1 MNATD
6 WIPGG
11 LFLAIGI
18 ALIASGAAFPEG
30 VGGLP
35 GAGFFPQ
42 AIGAVMAM
50 LACALIITR
59 AKKGASDSIQM
70 GTARQV
76 AGAAGLLF
84 VYLLLWGQ
92 GLFVLRTAV
101 FLILTMRFL
110 GQRWW
115 PATVCSAALT
125 AFAYLAFD
133 TALNVS
139 LD

>member
-1 MNATD
+1 MKSAD
-6 WIPGG
+6 LISGG

-18 ALIASGAAFPEG
+18 ALVATGTAFPPG
-30 VGGLP
+30 IGGLP

-42 AIGAVMAM
+42 AIGGVMVV
-50 LACALIITR
+50 LAGALVIAR
-59 AKKGASDSIQM
+59 RKKDDSDAIQI
-70 GTARQV
+70 GNVGQV

-84 VYLLLWGQ
+84 IYLLLWGQ

-101 FLILTMRFL
+101 FLTLTLRFL
-110 GQRWW
+110 GQRWG

-133 TALNVS
+133 TALNVT

>member
-1 MNATD
+1 MNAAD
-6 WIPGG
+6 WISGG
-11 LFLAIGI
+11 LFLSIGI
-18 ALIASGAAFPEG
+18 ALIASGAAFPAG

-50 LACALIITR
+50 LACALVITR
-59 AKKGASDSIQM
+59 GRKGGSHSIRI
-70 GTARQV
+70 GNARQV

-84 VYLLLWGQ
+84 AYLLLWGQ
-92 GLFVLRTAV
+92 GLFVLRTVA
-101 FLILTMRFL
+101 FLILMMRFL
-110 GQRWW
+110 GQRWL
-115 PATVCSAALT
+115 PATVCAATLT

>member
-1 MNATD
+1 MNSTD
-6 WIPGG
+6 WISGG

-18 ALIASGAAFPEG
+18 GLIASGSAFPAG

-50 LACALIITR
+50 LACALVVTR
-59 AKKGASDSIQM
+59 RKKDASDSIQM
-70 GTARQV
+70 GNARQV

-92 GLFVLRTAV
+92 GLFILRTAV
-101 FLILTMRFL
+101 FLILTLRFL

-115 PATVCSAALT
+115 PATACSAALT

>member
-1 MNATD
+1 MNSTD
-6 WIPGG
+6 WISGG
-11 LFLAIGI
+11 LFAAIGI
-18 ALIASGAAFPEG
+18 ALIASGSAFPEG

-42 AIGAVMAM
+42 AIGGVMAI
-50 LACALIITR
+50 LACALVITR
-59 AKKGASDSIQM
+59 GKRDASDSIRM
-70 GTARQV
+70 GNARQV

-92 GLFVLRTAV
+92 GLFVLRTTA
-101 FLILTMRFL
+101 FLILTLRFL

-115 PATVCSAALT
+115 PATVCSASLT

>member
-1 MNATD
+1 MNAAD
-6 WIPGG
+6 WISGG

-18 ALIASGAAFPEG
+18 ALIVSGSAFPAG

-50 LACALIITR
+50 LACALVITR
-59 AKKGASDSIQM
+59 GKQGASDSIQM
-70 GTARQV
+70 GNSRQV

-92 GLFVLRTAV
+92 GLFILRTAA
-101 FLILTMRFL
+101 FLILTMLFL

-115 PATVCSAALT
+115 PATVCSVALT

-133 TALNVS
+133 AALNVS